1 MSFEST
7 IELRI
12 APKYFDLVFRIS
24 RTAELRCVEKSSGA
38 HLFCKQNERKW
49 KFQGEIQIKLVKI
62 KIQIKGFVRF
72 LKRLLDNAKQGL
84 LVEGQVR
91 SVHQWIDMSKQEV
104 YLEDGKLILRDY
116 F

>member
-1 MSFEST
+1 MGSKVGIFKKNLLLT
-7 IELRI
+7 LTKI
-12 APKYFDLVFRIS
+12 
-24 RTAELRCVEKSSGA
+24 
-38 HLFCKQNERKW
+38 
-49 KFQGEIQIKLVKI
+49 EIQIKLVKI

-104 YLEDGKLILRDY
+104 YLEDGKLISRDY